1 MAQVINTNALSLMAQ
16 NNLNKSQTSLGTA
29 IQRLS
34 SGMRINSA
42 KDDAAGLAISNR
54 FTSSIR
60 GMTQAAR
67 NANDGISL
75 AQTTEGALEE
85 VTENMQR
92 IRELTVQAKNGT
104 NSASDLDSIKKEIKT
119 RLEEIGRVAE
129 STNFNGVKVFD
140 GSKDKITI
148 QIGDKDADTIDIN
161 LNKLD
166 MATLGLDKFMD
177 DFAQIGITMSGAG
190 ITSRAGTL
198 TASQFEHEGVIG
210 KDQDKIDAAKLGLD
224 PNDPQYTL
232 TTTDINAIKAAATDV
247 GTAQEV
253 YTYDDGDSVRFFV
266 KGDNDAVQEVNV
278 NFKLDTGGTNAPVID
293 GTPVKGD
300 VLSALDADV
309 LLNGANTLT
318 NATLMANDF
327 TDKNGAA
334 ITLDETKLDALS
346 NSLFG
351 DNAATSG
358 MKIFSVGGA
367 ATADTYYA
375 IDNTGA
381 VKSFT
386 LENDGSATPGSI
398 QDARAAEAEYIQ
410 GIAAGGSADPVK
422 SATELKE
429 GGSLTAKDGSTVNL
443 TKEKL
448 NEISILAFGAGQDV
462 EKSGMQLFS
471 ATTDSGETKY
481 FAIGKDAN
489 GDEVVKELTFN
500 DNTND
505 PLVADAAADDADFIK
520 KEATMSGLLSK
531 LDSAL
536 TKVADFRADLG
547 AVQNRFSSI
556 IANLNT
562 NIINTTEARS
572 RIQDADFSVEVS
584 AMSRA
589 NILQQA
595 GVSVLAQANQ
605 VPQNVLSLLR

>member
-16 NNLNKSQTSLGTA
+16 NNLNKSQSSLGTA

-104 NSASDLDSIKKEIKT
+104 NSEDDRKSIMKEIGS
-119 RLEEIGRVAE
+119 RLEEIQRVADV
-129 STNFNGVKVFD
+129 TNFNGVKVFD

-148 QIGDKDADTIDIN
+148 QIGDKDGDTIDIN
-161 LNKLD
+161 LNELNLKE
-166 MATLGLDKFMD
+166 LGLENFGD
-177 DFAQIGITMSGAG
+177 DFAKIKSKIEDPTVEQ
-190 ITSRAGTL
+190 GT
-198 TASQFEHEGVIG
+198 V
-210 KDQDKIDAAKLGLD
+210 
-224 PNDPQYTL
+224 
-232 TTTDINAIKAAATDV
+232 
-247 GTAQEV
+247 
-253 YTYDDGDSVRFFV
+253 
-266 KGDNDAVQEVNV
+266 VNV
-278 NFKLDTGGTNAPVID
+278 NADIDIGHASTKSWKATAGELTKIAKAIDSTQTDASDLEVFTTGTGTDTKIYAVLTAGAEADKVFEIDPGTID
-293 GTPVKGD
+293 ATGAELTFTPAKG
-300 VLSALDADV
+300 VELSPLDADV
-309 LLNGANTLT
+309 LRNGLSTFVPAVVKTGEMLKGIGGMGDFELNDAKLEEISQAAFTDSAANTGIQIFSGGT
-318 NATLMANDF
+318 ANTYYAVSESGEVKSF
-327 TDKNGAA
+327 QLN
-334 ITLDETKLDALS
+334 
-346 NSLFG
+346 
-351 DNAATSG
+351 ATSG
-358 MKIFSVGGA
+358 V
-367 ATADTYYA
+367 
-375 IDNTGA
+375 
-381 VKSFT
+381 V
-386 LENDGSATPGSI
+386 ENV
-398 QDARAAEAEYIQ
+398 
-410 GIAAGGSADPVK
+410 ADPAARDAYVF
-422 SATELKE
+422 
-429 GGSLTAKDGSTVNL
+429 AK
-443 TKEKL
+443 
-448 NEISILAFGAGQDV
+448 AH
-462 EKSGMQLFS
+462 SG
-471 ATTDSGETKY
+471 
-481 FAIGKDAN
+481 
-489 GDEVVKELTFN
+489 
-500 DNTND
+500 
-505 PLVADAAADDADFIK
+505 AAAD
-520 KEATMSGLLSK
+520 K
-531 LDSAL
+531 LIDQMDKAI

>member
-16 NNLNKSQTSLGTA
+16 NNLNKSQSSLGTA

-104 NSASDLDSIKKEIKT
+104 NSTSDLDSIKKEIGT
-119 RLEEIGRVAE
+119 RLEEISRVAE
-129 STNFNGVKVFD
+129 VTNFNGVKVFD
-140 GSKDKITI
+140 GSQDSISI
-148 QIGDKDADTIDIN
+148 QIGDKDGDTIDIK

-166 MATLGLDKFMD
+166 METLGLDKFMD
-177 DFAQIGITMSGAG
+177 DFADIGITMNGAG
-190 ITSRAGTL
+190 I
-198 TASQFEHEGVIG
+198 ASSQYD
-210 KDQDKIDAAKLGLD
+210 KQATKIDVGDDADITPGGGDEWQVDAGDLTKLNTVINKLTGDTSADAEILTLD
-224 PNDPQYTL
+224 GEAFVHDKDSGKVYQF
-232 TTTDINAIKAAATDV
+232 DITKAAWGVGATDRQKL
-247 GTAQEV
+247 T
-253 YTYDDGDSVRFFV
+253 SVQ
-266 KGDNDAVQEVNV
+266 D
-278 NFKLDTGGTNAPVID
+278 
-293 GTPVKGD
+293 
-300 VLSALDADV
+300 SALTELNPEDADM
-309 LLNGANTLT
+309 LLNGPS
-318 NATLMANDF
+318 DF
-327 TDKNGAA
+327 TEGSSTPLAKDAVITKPGGGDV
-334 ITLDETKLDALS
+334 TLDEA
-346 NSLFG
+346 
-351 DNAATSG
+351 
-358 MKIFSVGGA
+358 
-367 ATADTYYA
+367 
-375 IDNTGA
+375 
-381 VKSFT
+381 
-386 LENDGSATPGSI
+386 
-398 QDARAAEAEYIQ
+398 
-410 GIAAGGSADPVK
+410 
-422 SATELKE
+422 
-429 GGSLTAKDGSTVNL
+429 
-443 TKEKL
+443 KL
-448 NEISILAFGAGQDV
+448 NEIAAAAFGAGATA
-462 EKSGMQLFS
+462 ESSGMKMIMMNDGTNDRFF
-471 ATTDSGETKY
+471 AYGEDAASGTK
-481 FAIGKDAN
+481 
-489 GDEVVKELTFN
+489 VLKEITFN
-500 DNTND
+500 ATNV
-505 PLVADAAADDADFIK
+505 PAAADVRPTDADVIL
-520 KEATMSGLLSK
+520 KEFGAAAADGLLAD
-531 LDSAL
+531 LDAAL

>member
-104 NSASDLDSIKKEIKT
+104 NSSSDLDSIKKEIGT
-119 RLEEIGRVAE
+119 RLEEISRVAE
-129 STNFNGVKVFD
+129 VTNFNGVKVFD
-140 GSKDKITI
+140 GSKDNISI
-148 QIGDKDADTIDIN
+148 QIGDKDGDTIDIK

-166 MATLGLDKFMD
+166 METLGLDKFMD
-177 DFAQIGITMSGAG
+177 DFADIGITVNGVGVTKSNYSGKADVLATDTDTQYNTGVTGTWKYTDADKEHFKTALGQNDPTKIEIRQLDDKFFVHNTEKGELYEIDPTTLTFADDGSGA
-190 ITSRAGTL
+190 T
-198 TASQFEHEGVIG
+198 
-210 KDQDKIDAAKLGLD
+210 DKINAEVVKADSLKEVTEAADKDMLLNGPTKLSEGTSTPLAEGAKVKNTANAEVILNAAKLD
-224 PNDPQYTL
+224 E
-232 TTTDINAIKAAATDV
+232 IAAA
-247 GTAQEV
+247 
-253 YTYDDGDSVRFFV
+253 
-266 KGDNDAVQEVNV
+266 
-278 NFKLDTGGTNAPVID
+278 
-293 GTPVKGD
+293 
-300 VLSALDADV
+300 
-309 LLNGANTLT
+309 
-318 NATLMANDF
+318 
-327 TDKNGAA
+327 
-334 ITLDETKLDALS
+334 
-346 NSLFG
+346 
-351 DNAATSG
+351 
-358 MKIFSVGGA
+358 
-367 ATADTYYA
+367 
-375 IDNTGA
+375 
-381 VKSFT
+381 
-386 LENDGSATPGSI
+386 
-398 QDARAAEAEYIQ
+398 
-410 GIAAGGSADPVK
+410 
-422 SATELKE
+422 
-429 GGSLTAKDGSTVNL
+429 
-443 TKEKL
+443 
-448 NEISILAFGAGQDV
+448 AFGAGSTAAS
-462 EKSGMQLFS
+462 SGMKMVMMNDG
-471 ATTDSGETKY
+471 TTDRY
-481 FAIGKDAN
+481 FAYGEGTGGAKVLKEITFDAGAANAATAKDVRPA
-489 GDEVVKELTFN
+489 DADVVLKEFGG
-500 DNTND
+500 
-505 PLVADAAADDADFIK
+505 AAAD
-520 KEATMSGLLSK
+520 GLLAN
-531 LDSAL
+531 LDEAL
-536 TKVADFRADLG
+536 TKIADFRADLG

>member
-104 NSASDLDSIKKEIKT
+104 NSASDLDSIKKEIGT

-129 STNFNGVKVFD
+129 TTNFNGVKVFD
-140 GSKDKITI
+140 GSKEKITI
-148 QIGDKDADTIDIN
+148 QIGDKDEDTIDIK
-161 LNKLD
+161 LSKLD
-166 MATLGLDKFMD
+166 METLGLDEFMA
-177 DFAQIGITMSGAG
+177 DFAGIGITVSGAG
-190 ITSRAGTL
+190 ITA
-198 TASQFEHEGVIG
+198 ASQFEGKGTDAPADTTFAAEKIGVN
-210 KDQDKIDAAKLGLD
+210 D
-224 PNDPQYTL
+224 PNVAGKSYKLIAADRNEMIT
-232 TTTDINAIKAAATDV
+232 AATGVTGNAGDKKV
-247 GTAQEV
+247 LSYEDKDTGLTRFFVANDKTGEAQEV
-253 YTYDDGDSVRFFV
+253 NISFTVVNDGATPPVYSIE
-266 KGDNDAVQEVNV
+266 K
-278 NFKLDTGGTNAPVID
+278 DTITA
-293 GTPVKGD
+293 GD
-300 VLSALDADV
+300 VLNDADTDM
-309 LLNGANTLT
+309 LLNGPTKLGT
-318 NATLMANDF
+318 ATRVKAGDTINS
-327 TDKNGAA
+327 NGSD
-334 ITLDETKLDALS
+334 ITLDKDMLEAIS
-346 NSLFG
+346 NDVFG
-351 DNAATSG
+351 EDIATSG
-358 MKIFSVGGA
+358 MRMFSVEGA
-367 ATADTYYA
+367 DPNTFYA
-375 IDNTGA
+375 INKAGE
-381 VKSFT
+381 VKVFE
-386 LENDGSATPGSI
+386 LEADGSVTAGS
-398 QDARAAEAEYIQ
+398 
-410 GIAAGGSADPVK
+410 
-422 SATELKE
+422 
-429 GGSLTAKDGSTVNL
+429 
-443 TKEKL
+443 
-448 NEISILAFGAGQDV
+448 
-462 EKSGMQLFS
+462 
-471 ATTDSGETKY
+471 
-481 FAIGKDAN
+481 
-489 GDEVVKELTFN
+489 
-500 DNTND
+500 
-505 PLVADAAADDADFIK
+505 VADARNADADQIAKESSRIASEDLLERLDDA
-520 KEATMSGLLSK
+520 
-531 LDSAL
+531 L
-536 TKVADFRADLG
+536 TTVADFRADLG

>member
-16 NNLNKSQTSLGTA
+16 NNLNKSQSSLGTA

-104 NSASDLDSIKKEIKT
+104 NSTSDLDSIKKEIGT
-119 RLEEIGRVAE
+119 RLEEISRVAE
-129 STNFNGVKVFD
+129 VTNFNGVKVFD
-140 GSKDKITI
+140 GSQDKISI
-148 QIGDKDADTIDIN
+148 QIGDKDGDTIDIK

-166 MATLGLDKFMD
+166 METLGLDKFMD
-177 DFAQIGITMSGAG
+177 DFADIGITVNGAG
-190 ITSRAGTL
+190 IASSQYDQAATKL
-198 TASQFEHEGVIG
+198 TADLVTDIDSPANGKWKYTVAEADLFKTAIENKSGTAPAGAVEVYQLDGEVFAYDVAAEKMYKVDVTAITFAEHDVDNTKAKVTAVNGTGLEELGAEDTDMLLKGPTDFTEGSSSPLAEGATVKNTAG
-210 KDQDKIDAAKLGLD
+210 VDMALDAAKLNEIAVAAFGATST
-224 PNDPQYTL
+224 PESSGMKMIMMNDG
-232 TTTDINAIKAAATDV
+232 TTDRYFAYGEDTSGAKVLKEITFNSAAGNAAVANDV
-247 GTAQEV
+247 RPA
-253 YTYDDGDSVRFFV
+253 
-266 KGDNDAVQEVNV
+266 
-278 NFKLDTGGTNAPVID
+278 
-293 GTPVKGD
+293 
-300 VLSALDADV
+300 DADV
-309 LLNGANTLT
+309 
-318 NATLMANDF
+318 
-327 TDKNGAA
+327 
-334 ITLDETKLDALS
+334 
-346 NSLFG
+346 
-351 DNAATSG
+351 
-358 MKIFSVGGA
+358 V
-367 ATADTYYA
+367 
-375 IDNTGA
+375 
-381 VKSFT
+381 
-386 LENDGSATPGSI
+386 
-398 QDARAAEAEYIQ
+398 
-410 GIAAGGSADPVK
+410 
-422 SATELKE
+422 LKE
-429 GGSLTAKDGSTVNL
+429 
-443 TKEKL
+443 
-448 NEISILAFGAGQDV
+448 FGA
-462 EKSGMQLFS
+462 
-471 ATTDSGETKY
+471 
-481 FAIGKDAN
+481 
-489 GDEVVKELTFN
+489 
-500 DNTND
+500 
-505 PLVADAAADDADFIK
+505 AAAD
-520 KEATMSGLLSK
+520 GLLAD
-531 LDSAL
+531 LDAAL

>member
-16 NNLNKSQTSLGTA
+16 NNLNKSQSQLGTA

-104 NSASDLDSIKKEIKT
+104 NSSSDLDSIKKEIGT
-119 RLEEIGRVAE
+119 RLEEIQRVAE
-129 STNFNGVKVFD
+129 TTNFNGVKVFD
-140 GSKDKITI
+140 GSKDSITI
-148 QIGDKDADTIDIN
+148 QIGDKDADTIDIK

-166 MATLGLDKFMD
+166 METLGLDEFLD
-177 DFAQIGITMSGAG
+177 DFAGIGITVNGAG
-190 ITSRAGTL
+190 INAG
-198 TASQFEHEGVIG
+198 SQFEGSGVKFEAGGVIKGETIGVGAG
-210 KDQDKIDAAKLGLD
+210 KDFAFDATEVKKI
-224 PNDPQYTL
+224 
-232 TTTDINAIKAAATDV
+232 TDAATDV
-247 GTAQEV
+247 GTISDV
-253 YTYDDGDSVRFFV
+253 YTYEDSGKTRFFV
-266 KGDNDAVQEVNV
+266 KGANGVQEVNV
-278 NFKLDTGGTNAPVID
+278 TFKANTAGDAAEID

-300 VLSALDADV
+300 KLSDADADM
-309 LLNGANTLT
+309 LLNGPSTLT
-318 NATLMANDF
+318 DTKRVKAGDIINS
-327 TDKNGAA
+327 NGAD
-334 ITLDETKLDALS
+334 ITLDKDMLEAIS
-346 NSLFG
+346 NDVFG
-351 DNAATSG
+351 ADISTSG
-358 MKIFSVGGA
+358 MRMFSLDGA
-367 ATADTYYA
+367 PANTFYA
-375 IDNTGA
+375 INKAGEVKQFELEADGTVTTGSVA
-381 VKSFT
+381 
-386 LENDGSATPGSI
+386 E
-398 QDARAAEAEYIQ
+398 ARAMDAEF
-410 GIAAGGSADPVK
+410 IA
-422 SATELKE
+422 KE
-429 GGSLTAKDGSTVNL
+429 SSRLASEDLLDRLDG
-443 TKEKL
+443 
-448 NEISILAFGAGQDV
+448 
-462 EKSGMQLFS
+462 
-471 ATTDSGETKY
+471 
-481 FAIGKDAN
+481 
-489 GDEVVKELTFN
+489 
-500 DNTND
+500 
-505 PLVADAAADDADFIK
+505 
-520 KEATMSGLLSK
+520 
-531 LDSAL
+531 AL
-536 TKVADFRADLG
+536 TQVADFRADLG

>member
-16 NNLNKSQTSLGTA
+16 NNLNKSQSSLGTA

-54 FTSSIR
+54 FTASIR

-104 NSASDLDSIKKEIKT
+104 NSGDDLKSIQKEIGS
-119 RLEEIGRVAE
+119 RLEEIGRVAKT
-129 STNFNGVKVFD
+129 TNFNGVKVFD

-161 LNKLD
+161 LSKLD
-166 MATLGLDKFMD
+166 METLGLDKFMA
-177 DFAQIGITMSGAG
+177 DFEAIGITMSGAG
-190 ITSRAGTL
+190 ITSRAGALAT
-198 TASQFEHEGVIG
+198 SQFEDAGTVG
-210 KDQDKIDAAKLGLD
+210 GDGDKFAAKKLGLTDTD
-224 PNDPQYTL
+224 PEYTL
-232 TTTDINAIKAAATDV
+232 NNTDIAAIKTAANLTNPTD
-247 GTAQEV
+247 V
-253 YTYDDGDSVRFFV
+253 YTYDDGNSVRFFV
-266 KGDNDAVQEVNV
+266 AGDEGVQEVNV
-278 NFKLDTGGTNAPVID
+278 KFKVDTT
-293 GTPVKGD
+293 GTPTTVFDGAPTKKGD
-300 VLSALDADV
+300 ILSDLDADV
-309 LLNGANTLT
+309 LQNGKNELT
-318 NATLMANDF
+318 NPQLMAKDF
-327 TDKNGAA
+327 NDKNGQPV
-334 ITLDETKLDALS
+334 TLDDAKLDALS
-346 NSLFG
+346 TALFTA
-351 DNAATSG
+351 DAATSG
-358 MKIFSVGGA
+358 MKIFSVDGGA
-367 ATADTYYA
+367 TPNTYYA
-375 IDNTGA
+375 VDNNGA

-386 LENDGSATPGSI
+386 LDDTGVVTGGSI
-398 QDARAAEAEYIQ
+398 QDVRAAEAEFIKDT
-410 GIAAGGSADPVK
+410 AAGVVGDPLK
-422 SATELKE
+422 SAELLE
-429 GGSLTAKDGSTVNL
+429 VGGSLTAKDSSTVAL

-448 NEISILAFGAGQDV
+448 DEISIAAFGAGQDV

-471 ATTDSGETKY
+471 AKTDSGETKY
-481 FAIGKDAN
+481 FAIGKDDKGN
-489 GDEVVKELTFN
+489 EVVKELTFN
-500 DNTND
+500 DNTSA
-505 PLVADAAADDADFIK
+505 PAVADASADDADFIK
-520 KEATMSGLLSK
+520 KESTMTGLLSK
-531 LDSAL
+531 LDDAM
-536 TKVADFRADLG
+536 KEVADFRADLG

>member
-16 NNLNKSQTSLGTA
+16 NNLNKSQSSLGTA

-104 NSASDLDSIKKEIKT
+104 NSASDLDSIKKEIGT
-119 RLEEIGRVAE
+119 RLEEIQRVAE
-129 STNFNGVKVFD
+129 TTNFNGVKVFD
-140 GSKDKITI
+140 GSKETITI
-148 QIGDKDADTIDIN
+148 QIGDKDEDTIDIS

-166 MATLGLDKFMD
+166 METLGLDKFMD
-177 DFAQIGITMSGAG
+177 DFAKIGTGNGAG
-190 ITSRAGTL
+190 SSYTGKATQKAANDDTGLVVGGGTD
-198 TASQFEHEGVIG
+198 
-210 KDQDKIDAAKLGLD
+210 KWKIDATDLTALKGAMPGGTATANPEVYIKDDEAFVLNKDDGKLYKLDLTQVTWAANGTGFQKIGGVTSAALEEMSEADTDMLLKGPTQLTDAKLVNAGESVTVGGNPVQLD
-224 PNDPQYTL
+224 AAKMD
-232 TTTDINAIKAAATDV
+232 AISTELFGGDVAASGMQFFSATGAATD
-247 GTAQEV
+247 T
-253 YTYDDGDSVRFFV
+253 F
-266 KGDNDAVQEVNV
+266 
-278 NFKLDTGGTNAPVID
+278 
-293 GTPVKGD
+293 
-300 VLSALDADV
+300 
-309 LLNGANTLT
+309 
-318 NATLMANDF
+318 
-327 TDKNGAA
+327 
-334 ITLDETKLDALS
+334 
-346 NSLFG
+346 
-351 DNAATSG
+351 
-358 MKIFSVGGA
+358 
-367 ATADTYYA
+367 YA
-375 IDNTGA
+375 INTAGE
-381 VKSFT
+381 VKSFKLT
-386 LENDGSATPGSI
+386 
-398 QDARAAEAEYIQ
+398 
-410 GIAAGGSADPVK
+410 AAGAVDPASK
-422 SATELKE
+422 
-429 GGSLTAKDGSTVNL
+429 
-443 TKEKL
+443 
-448 NEISILAFGAGQDV
+448 
-462 EKSGMQLFS
+462 
-471 ATTDSGETKY
+471 
-481 FAIGKDAN
+481 
-489 GDEVVKELTFN
+489 
-500 DNTND
+500 
-505 PLVADAAADDADFIK
+505 ADAGYGDAAVIK
-520 KEATMSGLLSK
+520 KAAGVAVGDSLLED
-531 LDSAL
+531 LTGAL

>member
-16 NNLNKSQTSLGTA
+16 NNLNKSQTQLGTA

-104 NSASDLDSIKKEIKT
+104 NSEDDRKSIMKEIGS
-119 RLEEIGRVAE
+119 RLEEIQRVAE
-129 STNFNGVKVFD
+129 VTNFNGVKVFD

-148 QIGDKDADTIDIN
+148 QIGDKDGDTIDISLNELN
-161 LNKLD
+161 LKELGLENFGDEFAKITAAIQDPTVEKGTLIAADDAVDLGDANPWKATTAELDKIAAALNTGSDNTNLTIYKTGTGADTKIYASVDEGTDANKLFEID
-166 MATLGLDKFMD
+166 TTNRSTTNP
-177 DFAQIGITMSGAG
+177 I
-190 ITSRAGTL
+190 TL
-198 TASQFEHEGVIG
+198 TP
-210 KDQDKIDAAKLGLD
+210 AKG
-224 PNDPQYTL
+224 
-232 TTTDINAIKAAATDV
+232 A
-247 GTAQEV
+247 E
-253 YTYDDGDSVRFFV
+253 
-266 KGDNDAVQEVNV
+266 
-278 NFKLDTGGTNAPVID
+278 
-293 GTPVKGD
+293 
-300 VLSALDADV
+300 LSALDADV
-309 LLNGANTLT
+309 LVNGLSTFTPVAVNSSDKLKTT
-318 NATLMANDF
+318 GGIDSAATLA
-327 TDKNGAA
+327 DKADDISKLLFAGA
-334 ITLDETKLDALS
+334 D
-346 NSLFG
+346 
-351 DNAATSG
+351 AATSG
-358 MKIFSVGGA
+358 MQVFSGGA
-367 ATADTYYA
+367 TDTYYA
-375 IDNTGA
+375 VDNTGA
-381 VKSFT
+381 VKAFT
-386 LENDGSATPGSI
+386 VAADGTP
-398 QDARAAEAEYIQ
+398 
-410 GIAAGGSADPVK
+410 
-422 SATELKE
+422 T
-429 GGSLTAKDGSTVNL
+429 
-443 TKEKL
+443 
-448 NEISILAFGAGQDV
+448 
-462 EKSGMQLFS
+462 
-471 ATTDSGETKY
+471 
-481 FAIGKDAN
+481 
-489 GDEVVKELTFN
+489 
-500 DNTND
+500 
-505 PLVADAAADDADFIK
+505 AAADPQPRDAYAFAK
-520 KEATMSGLLSK
+520 AASGPGAADGLIDQ
-531 LDSAL
+531 LDIAI